1 MVETMPCPI
10 CGTQVEYAIESSP
23 EWYRD
28 PSLPVYRI
36 DCHEKCRRYW
46 LAAISDP
53 RPQIDPAILSFLDGL
68 NDKQRMFISESTQR
82 VCDTGSWII
91 YDRSELQQLV
101 TDYHYAK
108 AAVML
113 YGWRNAAFQVS
124 GTGLDAENRL
134 FFVESEGTR
143 WTLRLHQPG
152 TSINKV
158 RSEIYWLKALWNKAK
173 VKTLS
178 PILGC
183 DGELVQ
189 CLSGNALPVRYATAY
204 NWIPGKTLNLLSED
218 GKTPELIWSLGMMLG
233 RMHAISETLK
243 LPQWFTRPRY
253 DIDWINLKV
262 EKAFGKD
269 YRYYSARDLEKLS
282 SVSSRFSRF
291 AAEHGEGRHVFG
303 LIHLDLEP
311 HNIVISETQPCPIDM
326 VHLGFG
332 YYISDVLSVSRC
344 FDTDEQPI
352 FFEGYQEIRSLP
364 KDYRQ
369 QFALFD
375 DIGLL

>member
-10 CGTQVEYAIESSP
+10 CGTQVEYAIENSP

-36 DCHEKCRRYW
+36 DCHDKCRRYW

-82 VCDTGSWII
+82 VRDTGIWII
-91 YDRSELQQLV
+91 YDRSELQQLL

-108 AAVML
+108 AAIML
-113 YGWRNAAFQVS
+113 YGWRNATFQVS

-152 TSINKV
+152 TFINKV

-178 PILGC
+178 PVQGC

-189 CLSGNALPVRYATAY
+189 CPSGNALPVRYATAY
-204 NWIPGKTLNLLSED
+204 NWIPGRTLNLLSED
-218 GKTPELIWSLGMMLG
+218 EKTPELIRSLGTMLG

-262 EKAFGKD
+262 EEAFGKD
-269 YRYYSARDLEKLS
+269 YRHYSSREIEKLS
-282 SVSSRFSRF
+282 SVSSRFSQF

-303 LIHLDLEP
+303 LINLDFEP
-311 HNIVISETQPCPIDM
+311 HNIVMSETQPCPIDM
-326 VHLGFG
+326 VQLRVWLLYF
-332 YYISDVLSVSRC
+332 RC
-344 FDTDEQPI
+344 SEC
-352 FFEGYQEIRSLP
+352 
-364 KDYRQ
+364 
-369 QFALFD
+369 FALFRYGRTAD
-375 DIGLL
+375 FLRGVSRNSITTERLPSTVCSI

>member
-1 MVETMPCPI
+1 MLKTMPCPI
-10 CGTQVEYAIESSP
+10 CGTQVEYAIENSP

-36 DCHEKCRRYW
+36 DCHDKCRRYW

-53 RPQIDPAILSFLDGL
+53 RPQIDPAILSILDGL
-68 NDKQRMFISESTQR
+68 NDEQRMFISESTQR
-82 VCDTGSWII
+82 VCDTDSWVI
-91 YDRSELQQLV
+91 YDSSELQRLV
-101 TDYHYAK
+101 NDYHYAK
-108 AAVML
+108 AAIML
-113 YGWRNAAFQVS
+113 YGWRNATFQVS

-134 FFVESEGTR
+134 FFIESEGTR
-143 WTLRLHQPG
+143 WTLRLHQLG
-152 TSINKV
+152 TAINKV
-158 RSEIYWLKALWNKAK
+158 RSEIYWLKALWNEAK
-173 VKTLS
+173 VKALS
-178 PILGC
+178 PVLGC

-189 CLSGNALPVRYATAY
+189 CLSVNALPVRYATAY

-218 GKTPELIWSLGMMLG
+218 EKTPELIRSLGIMLG
-233 RMHAISETLK
+233 RMHALSETLK
-243 LPQWFTRPRY
+243 LPHWFTRPRY

-262 EKAFGKD
+262 EKAFGTD
-269 YRYYSARDLEKLS
+269 YKLYSSRELEKLS
-282 SVSSRFSRF
+282 TVSSRFSRF

-303 LIHLDLEP
+303 LINLDFEP

-332 YYISDVLSVSRC
+332 YYISDILNVSRC

-352 FFEGYQEIRSLP
+352 FFEGYKEIRSLP